1 MNKKKFAVL
10 ILLFVAVVGFS
21 LGAASAANSYTKYK
35 GSFKLYHD
43 SSTYMGNKYPYPF
56 KKEWKSGN
64 KGKYGGSAE
73 IYFYKK
79 GKKVTKTSYLRISD
93 NYGNA
98 KFKVNVKFRY
108 WNGYKYTNKYKT
120 KTYYK
125 KTGTA
130 YANGGIPSTNWIP
143 ISAKIYTK

>member
-56 KKEWKSGN
+56 KKSGKVVIKVN
-64 KGKYGGSAE
+64 MVVVLRF
-73 IYFYKK
+73 IFI
-79 GKKVTKTSYLRISD
+79 KKV
-93 NYGNA
+93 
-98 KFKVNVKFRY
+98 
-108 WNGYKYTNKYKT
+108 
-120 KTYYK
+120 K
-125 KTGTA
+125 K
-130 YANGGIPSTNWIP
+130 
-143 ISAKIYTK
+143 